1 MTGLDRVSRARKALG
16 ANGNKADES
25 QAKGPRSDDLCP
37 CLQMWSGESPQQG
50 SALTVGSPFFK
61 GKHTRALV
69 ETGKRLCDST
79 TPAVHQG
86 KLPDS
91 TLLELKTSFL
101 FLVLKYSRWTFHYA
115 QIKPSGKPVTGIR
128 WHACTAFPGRML
140 SWPAL
145 LTRWGL
151 DRIKV

>member
-16 ANGNKADES
+16 ANGNKAE
-25 QAKGPRSDDLCP
+25 AKGPRSDDLCP

-61 GKHTRALV
+61 GKHTLALV
-69 ETGKRLCDST
+69 KTGKRLCDSA
-79 TPAVHQG
+79 TPVVHQG

-101 FLVLKYSRWTFHYA
+101 LLVLKYSR
-115 QIKPSGKPVTGIR
+115 
-128 WHACTAFPGRML
+128 
-140 SWPAL
+140 
-145 LTRWGL
+145 
-151 DRIKV
+151 